1 MAESIIL
8 LLAGLGILLVGFKML
23 SDNIE
28 KLANSGLRKLF
39 DKTSNNRFVGV
50 GIGAAATALIQSSGA
65 TTIMVVG
72 FVNAGVMTLTQAAAV
87 IMGANIG
94 TTITA
99 QIVALNSFDIGLY
112 AMLLTFI
119 GMFMSMIF
127 KKEKI
132 KTLGL
137 AMSGLGLVFVS
148 LTMMKDAMST
158 DIMRDTLQNLFSTV
172 SNPFLLLFLGIF
184 FTAVMQS
191 SSAITSI
198 LITMVTAGISIGGGA
213 ATELNNSALY
223 IVLGSNIG
231 SCVTALLSSIGAS
244 PNAKRASII
253 HLLFNT
259 IGAVIVFIV
268 LICWPGFMENTFD
281 KWFPGVPGTQL
292 AMFHTFFNVIM
303 TMLFLPFISLFVKAS
318 TFLIRDKKKEGEEG
332 YIDDRFLKTP
342 AVAINQAAKETLRL
356 GYLAMDN
363 LNLAIDCFT
372 AKSME
377 NASLV
382 NANNA
387 NIEKINQS
395 ILSYLVKVSSSGITG
410 NDEKLVS
417 KLHHIVNDF
426 YRLAEISDNMIK
438 YTKHIANGEF
448 DFSDKVYEQIKEL
461 KIKLNKQFDNV
472 SQIYQDQSNTLIA
485 AVDELENEI
494 DDMRSDMI
502 NGHIQRLEHGEC
514 SPQSSGVYI
523 NLVSNLERAGD
534 HLEYVAHSIVD
545 DYIPLISDKLRAI
558 Q

>member
-1 MAESIIL
+1 MAEAIIG

-28 KLANSGLRKLF
+28 KLANSGLRRLF

-72 FVNAGVMTLTQAAAV
+72 FVNAGVMSLMQAAAI

-99 QIVALNSFDIGLY
+99 QIVALNSFNIAVY
-112 AMLLTFI
+112 AMLLAFI
-119 GMFMSMIF
+119 GMFTTMIF

-132 KTLGL
+132 KTIGY
-137 AMSGLGLVFVS
+137 ATAGLGLVFVA
-148 LTMMKDAMST
+148 LEMMKNAMAT
-158 DIMRDTLQNLFSTV
+158 DLMADTLQNLFSTI
-172 SNPFLLLFLGIF
+172 SNPFLLLLLGIV
-184 FTAVMQS
+184 FTAAMQS
-191 SSAITSI
+191 SSAVTSI
-198 LITMVTAGISIGGGA
+198 LITMVTAGIAIGGGS

-231 SCVTALLSSIGAS
+231 SCVTALLSSVGAS

-259 IGAVIVFIV
+259 IGAIIVFII

-281 KWFPGVPGTQL
+281 RWFPGVPGTQL
-292 AMFHTFFNVIM
+292 AMFHTFFNVVM
-303 TMLFLPFISLFVKAS
+303 TLLFLPFINLFVKAA
-318 TFLIRDKKKEGEEG
+318 TFLVRDKKKEQEEG
-332 YIDDRFLKTP
+332 FIDNRFLKTP

-363 LNLAIDCFT
+363 LNASIDCFIS
-372 AKSME
+372 KKMDK
-377 NASLV
+377 ASDV
-382 NANNA
+382 NNNNA
-387 NIEKINQS
+387 NIERLNQE
-395 ILSYLVKVSSSGITG
+395 ILSYLIKVSSSGITG

-448 DFSDKVYEQIKEL
+448 DFSDKVYEQISEL
-461 KIKLNKQFDNV
+461 RVKLNKQFENV
-472 SQIYQDQSNTLIA
+472 SQIYQDQTNELIGE
-485 AVDELENEI
+485 VDSLENEI
-494 DDMRSDMI
+494 DNMRSNMI
-502 NGHIQRLEHGEC
+502 NGHIERLERGEC

-534 HLEYVAHSIVD
+534 HLEYIAHNIVD
-545 DYIPLISDKLRAI
+545 DYIPLISDKLRTA
-558 Q
+558 

>member
-1 MAESIIL
+1 MAEAIIG

-72 FVNAGVMTLTQAAAV
+72 FVNAGVMSLMQAAAI

-112 AMLLTFI
+112 AMLLAFI
-119 GMFMSMIF
+119 GMFSTMIF

-132 KTLGL
+132 KTIGY
-137 AMSGLGLVFVS
+137 AITGLGLVFVA
-148 LTMMKDAMST
+148 LDMMKNSMATDVMS
-158 DIMRDTLQNLFSTV
+158 DTLQNLFSTI
-172 SNPFLLLFLGIF
+172 SNPFLLLFLGIV
-184 FTAVMQS
+184 FTAAMQS

-198 LITMVTAGISIGGGA
+198 LITMVTAGIAIGGGK

-231 SCVTALLSSIGAS
+231 SCVTALLSSVGAS

-259 IGAVIVFIV
+259 LGAVIVFIV
-268 LICWPGFMENTFD
+268 LICWPGFMESTFD

-292 AMFHTFFNVIM
+292 AMFHTFFNVLM
-303 TMLFLPFISLFVKAS
+303 TILFLPFINLFVKAA
-318 TFLIRDKKKEGEEG
+318 TFFIKDKKEQKEDS
-332 YIDDRFLKTP
+332 YIDTRFLKTP
-342 AVAINQAAKETLRL
+342 AVAINQSAKETLRL

-363 LNLAIDCFT
+363 LNTSIDCFISKNMDG
-372 AKSME
+372 AVV
-377 NASLV
+377 V

-387 NIEKINQS
+387 NIEAMNQE
-395 ILSYLVKVSSSGITG
+395 ILSYLVKVSSSGISG

-448 DFSDKVYEQIKEL
+448 DFSDKVYEQIGEL
-461 KIKLNKQFDNV
+461 KIKLNKQFENV
-472 SQIYQDQSNTLIA
+472 SKIYQNQTSELIGQ
-485 AVDELENEI
+485 VDSLENEI
-494 DDMRSDMI
+494 DTMRSEMI
-502 NGHIQRLEHGEC
+502 NGHIARLEKGEC

-534 HLEYVAHSIVD
+534 HLEYIAHNIVD
-545 DYIPLISDKLRAI
+545 DFIPLISDKLRTA
-558 Q
+558 

>member
-72 FVNAGVMTLTQAAAV
+72 FVNAGVMTLMQAAAV

-119 GMFMSMIF
+119 GMFMTMLF
-127 KKEKI
+127 KKEKV
-132 KTLGL
+132 KTSGL
-137 AMSGLGLVFVS
+137 AMAGLGLVFVA
-148 LTMMKDAMST
+148 LTMMKDAMAT
-158 DIMRDTLQNLFSTV
+158 EEMAGVLEKAFSTV

-198 LITMVTAGISIGGGA
+198 LITMVTAGIAIGGGT

-231 SCVTALLSSIGAS
+231 SCVTALISSVGAS

-259 IGAVIVFIV
+259 IGAVIFFII
-268 LICWPGFMENTFD
+268 LICWPHFMEMTFD
-281 KWFPGVPGTQL
+281 RWFPGVPGTQL
-292 AMFHTFFNVIM
+292 AMFHTFFNVVM
-303 TMLFLPFISLFVKAS
+303 TLFFLPFINLFVKAA
-318 TFLIRDKKKEGEEG
+318 TFLIRDKKKESDEG

-363 LNLAIDCFT
+363 LNIAIDCFT

-382 NANNA
+382 NSNNA
-387 NIEKINQS
+387 NIEVVNQE
-395 ILSYLVKVSSSGITG
+395 ILSYLIKVSSSGISG

-426 YRLAEISDNMIK
+426 YRLAEIADNMIK
-438 YTKHIANGEF
+438 YTKHLANEEF
-448 DFSDKVYEQIKEL
+448 DFSDKVYEQIKRL
-461 KIKLNKQFDNV
+461 KIMLNDQFDNV
-472 SQIYQDQSNTLIA
+472 AHIYQHQSNSLIA
-485 AVDELENEI
+485 DVDKLENEI
-494 DDMRSDMI
+494 DRMRSNMI
-502 NGHIQRLEHGEC
+502 NGHIERLEKGEC

-534 HLEYVAHSIVD
+534 HLEYIAHNIVD
-545 DYIPLISDKLRAI
+545 DFIPLISDKLRTA
-558 Q
+558 

>member
-1 MAESIIL
+1 MAEAIIG

-72 FVNAGVMTLTQAAAV
+72 FVNAGVMSLMQAAAI

-112 AMLLTFI
+112 AMLLAFI
-119 GMFMSMIF
+119 GMFSTMIF

-132 KTLGL
+132 KTIGY
-137 AMSGLGLVFVS
+137 AITGLGLVFVA
-148 LTMMKDAMST
+148 LDMMKNSMAT
-158 DIMRDTLQNLFSTV
+158 DIMSGTLKDLFSTI
-172 SNPFLLLFLGIF
+172 SNPFLLLFLGIV
-184 FTAVMQS
+184 FTAAMQS

-198 LITMVTAGISIGGGA
+198 LITMVTAGIAIGGGN

-231 SCVTALLSSIGAS
+231 SCVTALLSSVGAS

-259 IGAVIVFIV
+259 LGAIIVFIV
-268 LICWPGFMENTFD
+268 LICWPGFMESTFD

-292 AMFHTFFNVIM
+292 AMFHTFFNVLM
-303 TMLFLPFISLFVKAS
+303 TILFLPFINLFVKAA
-318 TFLIRDKKKEGEEG
+318 TFFIRDKKEEKEES
-332 YIDDRFLKTP
+332 YIDNRFLKTP
-342 AVAINQAAKETLRL
+342 AVAINQSAKETLRL

-363 LNLAIDCFT
+363 LNASIDCFISKKMDG
-372 AKSME
+372 AE
-377 NASLV
+377 IV

-387 NIEKINQS
+387 NIEAMNQE

-448 DFSDKVYEQIKEL
+448 DFSDKVYEQIGEL

-472 SQIYQDQSNTLIA
+472 SKIYQDQTSELIGE
-485 AVDELENEI
+485 VDSLENEI
-494 DDMRSDMI
+494 DTMRSQMI
-502 NGHIQRLEHGEC
+502 NGHIARLEKGEC

-534 HLEYVAHSIVD
+534 HLEYIAHNIVD
-545 DYIPLISDKLRAI
+545 DFIPLISDKLRTA
-558 Q
+558 